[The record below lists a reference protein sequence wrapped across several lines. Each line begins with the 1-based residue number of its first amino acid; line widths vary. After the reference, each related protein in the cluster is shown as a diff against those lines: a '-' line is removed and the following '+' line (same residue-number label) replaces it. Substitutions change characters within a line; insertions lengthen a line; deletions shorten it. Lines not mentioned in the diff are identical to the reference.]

1 MEGEDE
7 FIENDGRPGPRRRLL
22 LSLPFLHLGVGRLA
36 LDLAAAATR
45 DGWSVDLLT
54 CGGVAEAGADD
65 PALVA
70 EAHTRRVA
78 IHRANVFS
86 RRAEDM
92 RETSLRVGGICEE
105 RGIAF
110 VHAFTAPAAAAALS
124 HRPVLSSVVGWSPDK
139 APWQRAMDVT
149 LLQRCA
155 MVSTVSDA
163 MHAELRAAGLTRSD
177 VRVIRNGVALEP
189 SRDLDRVNTTVPLG
203 RIGVMAQLVARK
215 GVDVLLQALGRL
227 NPVLWQELIVAGTGE
242 QAADLQTLSAELL
255 PGRRVTW
262 VGNVPVHSWL
272 DQVDVVVVPSRS
284 DALPLVLLQA
294 MAYGRPVIASAVGGI
309 PEAASHPDEVLL
321 VDAGDARALAD
332 ALAQTLGDPDAA
344 LRRCRAARRRIE
356 RDFSLAATNRRY
368 LRCYAELSCAT
379 ASAS

>member
-1 MEGEDE
+1 
-7 FIENDGRPGPRRRLL
+7 
-22 LSLPFLHLGVGRLA
+22 
-36 LDLAAAATR
+36 
-45 DGWSVDLLT
+45 
-54 CGGVAEAGADD
+54 
-65 PALVA
+65 
-70 EAHTRRVA
+70 
-78 IHRANVFS
+78 
-86 RRAEDM
+86 
-92 RETSLRVGGICEE
+92 
-105 RGIAF
+105 
-110 VHAFTAPAAAAALS
+110 
-124 HRPVLSSVVGWSPDK
+124 
-139 APWQRAMDVT
+139 
-149 LLQRCA
+149 

-227 NPVLWQELIVAGTGE
+227 NRVLWQELIVAGSGE
-242 QAADLQTLSAELL
+242 QAADLHTLSAELL

-321 VDAGDARALAD
+321 VEAGDAGALAD
-332 ALAQTLGDPDAA
+332 ALTETLGDPDAA